1 MKFEDLKTLL
11 ESELGIERYAD
22 IARELGVTPQVVNN
36 WKSRG
41 QVPYKYVKVAEKKIE
56 SKKKSDGIGSV
67 DQTVP
72 SYLVAG
78 YQDNID
84 SYGEE
89 DSLIHLAVKIFKIII
104 NKYIYI
110 LIVASI
116 AGIGS
121 VVYDKF
127 FAEPVYLSVCK
138 LLPNA
143 GGASSSGLSGLASS
157 FGFNIG
163 SKQTTS
169 LFSSNMFPNVLK
181 SRKLM
186 RQLLQEK
193 FFSEKDDTTKILLAI
208 LLDKD
213 LSNKKINDG
222 MIKHGI
228 GVLKQKIKVSDLRD
242 SQLITISVTTDNP
255 KLSVDLL
262 SRLLSSFN
270 SMLLDFK
277 LSQKVDQRNF
287 ISNRIMEIEKD
298 LNKAEEDLKLFRDQN
313 RFIAS
318 SPALLLEEER
328 LSRDV
333 TVQTEIYI
341 SLKNQLEL
349 AKIEE
354 VKGGMLFQI
363 LDEPESVGKLSPK
376 PFRNFFQRIII
387 GMFFT
392 VLSSY
397 L

>member
-1 MKFEDLKTLL
+1 
-11 ESELGIERYAD
+11 
-22 IARELGVTPQVVNN
+22 
-36 WKSRG
+36 
-41 QVPYKYVKVAEKKIE
+41 
-56 SKKKSDGIGSV
+56 
-67 DQTVP
+67 
-72 SYLVAG
+72 
-78 YQDNID
+78 
-84 SYGEE
+84 
-89 DSLIHLAVKIFKIII
+89 
-104 NKYIYI
+104 
-110 LIVASI
+110 
-116 AGIGS
+116 
-121 VVYDKF
+121 
-127 FAEPVYLSVCK
+127 
-138 LLPNA
+138 
-143 GGASSSGLSGLASS
+143 
-157 FGFNIG
+157 
-163 SKQTTS
+163 
-169 LFSSNMFPNVLK
+169 
-181 SRKLM
+181 
-186 RQLLQEK
+186 
-193 FFSEKDDTTKILLAI
+193 
-208 LLDKD
+208 
-213 LSNKKINDG
+213 

-363 LDEPESVGKLSPK
+363 LDEPESVGKLSPNH
-376 PFRNFFQRIII
+376 FAIFFKE
-387 GMFFT
+387 
-392 VLSSY
+392 
-397 L
+397 